1 MKLFNR
7 VLSRLLASIAV
18 VLPIWAVLFYYAMLN
33 EITDEIDDSLED
45 YSEMII
51 IRSLTGEDLP
61 SNDSGSNNQ
70 YFIKGITPQEALS
83 RPPITYK
90 DSMIYII
97 AKRETEPARI
107 LTTIFKDGN
116 GNWFQL
122 EVSTPTIE
130 KHDLK
135 ESLLYMILALFGILL
150 LTFLLI
156 NILIFKRSMQP
167 FYKLLEWLGS
177 NRPGSGNTNPNI
189 ETNTTEFKHLN
200 EAVAK
205 YARHSEELF
214 EHQKQFI
221 GNASHEIQ
229 TPIAVCTSRIEM
241 LMEDESLTQKQLEEL
256 MKTHQTL
263 EYVSK
268 LNKSLLLLSKIDNN
282 QFCSTTDVDMNR
294 IINNLT
300 EDYQEVYAYKNLEIE
315 VIEKG
320 KFILNINENLSGILI
335 NNLLK
340 NACEHN
346 IQGGKVEI
354 ICTGESLEFR
364 NTASA
369 GPLDA
374 SRIFERFYKMQNKE
388 SSSGLGLAIASA
400 VCRQFSLQ
408 LQYRWDEGWHSFFLK
423 N

>member
-1 MKLFNR
+1 
-7 VLSRLLASIAV
+7 
-18 VLPIWAVLFYYAMLN
+18 
-33 EITDEIDDSLED
+33 
-45 YSEMII
+45 
-51 IRSLTGEDLP
+51 
-61 SNDSGSNNQ
+61 
-70 YFIKGITPQEALS
+70 
-83 RPPITYK
+83 
-90 DSMIYII
+90 
-97 AKRETEPARI
+97 
-107 LTTIFKDGN
+107 
-116 GNWFQL
+116 
-122 EVSTPTIE
+122 
-130 KHDLK
+130 
-135 ESLLYMILALFGILL
+135 
-150 LTFLLI
+150 
-156 NILIFKRSMQP
+156 
-167 FYKLLEWLGS
+167 
-177 NRPGSGNTNPNI
+177 
-189 ETNTTEFKHLN
+189 
-200 EAVAK
+200 
-205 YARHSEELF
+205 
-214 EHQKQFI
+214 
-221 GNASHEIQ
+221 
-229 TPIAVCTSRIEM
+229 
-241 LMEDESLTQKQLEEL
+241 

-400 VCRQFSLQ
+400 VCRHFSLQ